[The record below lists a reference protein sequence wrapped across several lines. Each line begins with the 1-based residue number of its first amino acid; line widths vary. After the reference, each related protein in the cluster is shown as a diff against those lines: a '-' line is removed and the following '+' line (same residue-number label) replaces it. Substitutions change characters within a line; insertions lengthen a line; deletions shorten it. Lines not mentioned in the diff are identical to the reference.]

1 MSTAAQT
8 DLAETS
14 FGAPPKLFRSIG
26 MQKWW
31 QTIEYMMTNEMTRCL
46 VAKYPVYKLSDD
58 PWEHQLEAVWS
69 FCLFRQ
75 EEDFNAVTALVPA
88 EHSTEALDWVEGNPQ
103 EWSNSMALPILDQE
117 L

>member
-1 MSTAAQT
+1 MSAAAQT
-8 DLAETS
+8 DLTETS
-14 FGAPPKLFRSIG
+14 FVPSKLFRSIG

-69 FCLFRQ
+69 FCLFRR
-75 EEDFNAVTALVPA
+75 ERDFNGVTALVPA
-88 EHSTEALDWVEGNPQ
+88 EHSMEALDWVEKNPYA
-103 EWSNSMALPILDQE
+103 WSNSMALPILDQ
-117 L
+117 

>member
-14 FGAPPKLFRSIG
+14 FGAPPKLFRCIG

-31 QTIEYMMTNEMTRCL
+31 QTIEYMTTNEMTRCL

-69 FCLFRQ
+69 FCLFRR
-75 EEDFNAVTALVPA
+75 EEDFNGVTALVPA
-88 EHSTEALDWVEGNPQ
+88 EHSTDALSWVEKNPQ
-103 EWSNSMALPILDQE
+103 EWSNSMALPVLDQYP
-117 L
+117 